1 MTGVDFSGWYRQD
14 EGTFVVGADYI
25 GIASFARVF
34 EVNDAT
40 LNNLTAL
47 LVSLSTGKRMYV
59 SIVTN
64 GVAQVDT
71 TASVNDA
78 TLNSPFKAALA
89 YKLND
94 VAFQFNANAVA
105 TDTSCIPPSV
115 TQLRIGNAV
124 QGSSLMSGHI
134 RCIAYYP
141 KRLSTS
147 ELQALTV

>member
-1 MTGVDFSGWYRQD
+1 
-14 EGTFVVGADYI
+14 
-25 GIASFARVF
+25 VF
-34 EVNDAT
+34 DPVPP
-40 LNNLTAL
+40 LF
-47 LVSLSTGKRMYV
+47 TGK
-59 SIVTN
+59 IPVTSL
-64 GVAQVDT
+64 VRFT
-71 TASVNDA
+71 
-78 TLNSPFKAALA
+78 
-89 YKLND
+89 
-94 VAFQFNANAVA
+94 NANAVA